1 MRIYKYHLSIGHLVE
16 SVISVPSGSKLLDI
30 GIQKGMG
37 HYHAWFEVNPE
48 LPKMDFSIYCI
59 YTGSEF
65 NSIGLQY
72 VKTVIESD
80 TFVAH
85 FYIKR
90 DMVEFLAKDE
100 MSL

>member
-1 MRIYKYHLSIGHLVE
+1 MRIYKYYLSIGHLVE

-30 GIQKGMG
+30 GIQNGN
-37 HYHAWFEVNPE
+37 YHAWFEVNPE